1 MAQMRCLLLVAASAL
16 LAACTAMNEPL
27 ESSRGTAVRIV
38 DDVDALEAAMEEAE
52 DHCDRYDRH
61 PVLQSVSPVDRDE
74 LLAAFD
80 CVESSR
86 GGVALFVGD
95 DDEDVRRASR
105 EAEVY
110 CEEADRVAVLQS
122 VGEIDD
128 RRVAAFNC
136 VRT

>member
-16 LAACTAMNEPL
+16 LAACTAANEPL

-38 DDVDALEAAMEEAE
+38 DDMDALEAAMEEAE

-74 LLAAFD
+74 LLATFD

-105 EAEVY
+105 EAEDY
-110 CEEADRVAVLQS
+110 CDEADRVAVLQS

>member
-1 MAQMRCLLLVAASAL
+1 MAPGRCLLLVAASAL
-16 LAACTAMNEPL
+16 LVACTATNEPL
-27 ESSRGTAVRIV
+27 QSSRGTAIRIV
-38 DDVDALEAAMEEAE
+38 DDVDALEAAMEDAE
-52 DHCDRYDRH
+52 EHCVRYDRH
-61 PVLQSVSPVDRDE
+61 AVLQSVSAVDRDE
-74 LLAAFD
+74 LLATFD

-95 DDEDVRRASR
+95 NDEDVRRASR
-105 EAEVY
+105 EAETY
-110 CEEADRVAVLQS
+110 CDEVDRVAVLQS

>member
-38 DDVDALEAAMEEAE
+38 DDVDALDAAMEEAE

-74 LLAAFD
+74 LLATFD

-86 GGVALFVGD
+86 GGVAVFVGD
-95 DDEDVRRASR
+95 DDEDIRQASR

-110 CEEADRVAVLQS
+110 CDEADRVAVLQS

>member
-16 LAACTAMNEPL
+16 LAACTTAERL
-27 ESSRGTAVRIV
+27 ESSRGTALRIV
-38 DDVDALEAAMEEAE
+38 DDVDALETAADQAEE
-52 DHCDRYDRH
+52 HCDRYDRH
-61 PVLQSVSPVDRDE
+61 AVLQSVSPVDRDE
-74 LLAAFD
+74 LLATFD

-86 GGVALFVGD
+86 GGVALFVGN
-95 DDEDVRRASR
+95 DDEDVGRAAR
-105 EAEVY
+105 EAEDY
-110 CEEADRVAVLQS
+110 CGEFDRTAVLQS